1 MDQDDVKKVLA
12 AAAKA
17 VDDANVPQELRSLA
31 FERAIDLLSRSS
43 ATPPAAPGG
52 QHSGTET
59 DALQS
64 HPAESPLNRVAAR
77 LRLQRDAI
85 EAVYTENGAEVEVSV
100 PTDRLSAKKSTATRE
115 IAVLVAAARQANGEE
130 YTPSEPIRVVA
141 QDYDRFDGP
150 NFASALNEM
159 KGTFLAAGTPRNR
172 TLKLTK
178 PGWKAATDLVTR
190 LANTANG
197 S

>member
-1 MDQDDVKKVLA
+1 MDQDDVKNVLA
-12 AAAKA
+12 AATKA

-43 ATPPAAPGG
+43 APLPAALGG
-52 QHSGTET
+52 LPSGTET
-59 DALQS
+59 GTPPS
-64 HPAESPLNRVAAR
+64 HPAESPLNRVATR
-77 LRLQRDAI
+77 LRLQRDAV
-85 EAVYTENGAEVEVSV
+85 EAVYTDDGAEVEVSV

-115 IAVLVAAARQANGEE
+115 IALLVAAARQANGEE
-130 YTPSEPIRVVA
+130 YTPSEAIRTVA

-159 KGTFLAAGTPRNR
+159 KGTFLATGTPRNR
-172 TLKLTK
+172 SFKLTK

-190 LANTANG
+190 IANTANG